1 MRSLHRSLLA
11 LAAAIALTFT
21 ATEASAADK
30 KAPKDGGTNG
40 KITAVDKDAKTIT
53 VAGKVI
59 AVDDT
64 TVITDSGKP
73 VKLESLKVGADAT
86 VATFKLGDKLT
97 ATSIKTG
104 TVAPTAAAPTKKKK

>member
-1 MRSLHRSLLA
+1 MRTFTRSLLA
-11 LAAAIALTFT
+11 LASAIALTVITT
-21 ATEASAADK
+21 AASAADK
-30 KAPKDGGTNG
+30 KAPKDAGLHG

-73 VKLESLKVGADAT
+73 AKLESLKVGADAT
-86 VATFKLGDKLT
+86 VATFKLGEKLT

-104 TVAPTAAAPTKKKK
+104 TVAAAVPATKKKK

>member
-1 MRSLHRSLLA
+1 MIRSLLS
-11 LAAAIALTFT
+11 LVAAISLSLT
-21 ATEASAADK
+21 ATDACAADK
-30 KAPKDGGTNG
+30 KAPKDAGTHG

-59 AVDDT
+59 TVDDT

-73 VKLESLKVGADAT
+73 AKLADLKVGTEAS
-86 VATFKLGDKLT
+86 VATFKLGEKLT

-104 TVAPTAAAPTKKKK
+104 TVAAAVAPTKKKK

>member
-1 MRSLHRSLLA
+1 MHTLNRSLLTLVA
-11 LAAAIALTFT
+11 VIALTFT
-21 ATEASAADK
+21 ATTASAADK
-30 KAPKDGGTNG
+30 KAPKDAGTNG

-53 VAGKVI
+53 VGGKVI

-73 VKLESLKVGADAT
+73 AKLENLKVGADAT

-104 TVAPTAAAPTKKKK
+104 AIAAAVPTNKKKK

>member
-1 MRSLHRSLLA
+1 MIRIFLSLLG
-11 LAAAIALTFT
+11 AIALTYT
-21 ATEASAADK
+21 ATQASAADK
-30 KAPKDGGTNG
+30 KAPKDAGTYG
-40 KITAVDKDAKTIT
+40 KITAVDKEAKTIT

-73 VKLESLKVGADAT
+73 AKLTELKVGADAT
-86 VATFKLGDKLT
+86 VATFKLGDKLM

-104 TVAPTAAAPTKKKK
+104 TVAAVSPTATKKKK